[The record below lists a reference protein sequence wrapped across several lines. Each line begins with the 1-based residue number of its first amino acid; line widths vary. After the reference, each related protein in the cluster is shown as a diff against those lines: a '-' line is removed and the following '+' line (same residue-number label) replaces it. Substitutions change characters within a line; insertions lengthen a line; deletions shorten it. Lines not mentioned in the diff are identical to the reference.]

1 MEGETGGGIMSD
13 RGCLSQCLVDGD
25 AEVVERARRLRQKAL
40 VLSILFEALLIAAM
54 LFWPLITPGVLP
66 RPYVITPAP
75 PYPGGGNSNALH
87 PHAGAHPPAGKSYR
101 PDVAIFL
108 QPPVI
113 PPRTPDSNNGEA
125 PSIGLDSDSRGGDA
139 SIPGATGSEPI
150 VPGGTGGR
158 PFLLAPAPTGHHA
171 EPHRMSEGI
180 MQASLIY
187 RVQPEYPR
195 AAQVMHLSG
204 TVRLRA
210 IISRDGTVRQ
220 LEVLSGNL
228 ILVQSAVAAVRE
240 WRYQPTRLN
249 GEAVEVETYITVN
262 FILE

>member
-1 MEGETGGGIMSD
+1 MSD
-13 RGCLSQCLVDGD
+13 RGCLARCLVDGD

-66 RPYVITPAP
+66 RTYVVTPAP
-75 PYPGGGNSNALH
+75 PYPGGGNSNASH
-87 PHAGAHPPAGKSYR
+87 PHGSVHPPAGKSYR
-101 PDVAIFL
+101 PDAAIFL
-108 QPPVI
+108 QPPMI
-113 PPRTPDSNNGEA
+113 PPRTPDANQGDV
-125 PSIGLDSDSRGGDA
+125 PSIGLDSASRGGDG
-139 SIPGATGSEPI
+139 SIPGATGSGSI

-158 PFLLAPAPTGHHA
+158 PVLPPPAPTGHHA
-171 EPHRMSEGI
+171 EPHRMSEGV

-195 AAQVMHLSG
+195 AAQIMHLSG

-210 IISRDGTVRQ
+210 IISRDGSVRQ
-220 LEVLSGNL
+220 LEVLSGNP
-228 ILVQSAVAAVRE
+228 ILAQSAVAAVRG
-240 WRYQPTRLN
+240 WRYRPTRLN